1 MNSPRHA
8 KSIVLESV
16 HKENYHLKKQLKN
29 EIMSNN
35 ELRRELKVLKEENVG
50 LKVGS
55 PMKESNIQYLNEEL
69 RELKKENEKLRRK
82 TIHLLKVKTGF

>member
-1 MNSPRHA
+1 M
-8 KSIVLESV
+8 
-16 HKENYHLKKQLKN
+16 KKQLKN